1 MCTHDE
7 MFRLVAVLRKVE
19 IVRHKVIFVGSRQ
32 GNLHIEF
39 TPSFLLDPERGG
51 FDHCA
56 DRNKLATATEALLF
70 LNMTPARMKKVKK
83 IKKSIP

>member
-1 MCTHDE
+1 
-7 MFRLVAVLRKVE
+7 MFGLVAVLRKVE

-51 FDHCA
+51 FDHCGRIVSDHA
-56 DRNKLATATEALLF
+56 IQCAHFPSNSRSIEEILVE
-70 LNMTPARMKKVKK
+70 
-83 IKKSIP
+83 KKSIP